1 MKKTRSTQRTLG
13 SILLVFEAF
22 VVFFATLVAFGLELG
37 PAEWV
42 WGIGITISLVMML
55 TPAILGKP
63 GGYLFGSLLQV
74 LLIIS
79 GFWIWGMFFVG
90 AIFAGLWIWMMI
102 AGRTVDKARENY
114 FKQMESG
121 ENE

>member
-22 VVFFATLVAFGLELG
+22 VVFFATLVAFGLKLA

-42 WGIGITISLVMML
+42 FGIGITISLIMMA

-63 GGYLFGSLLQV
+63 GGYIFASLLQV
-74 LLIIS
+74 LLIVS

-90 AIFAGLWIWMMI
+90 AIFAGLWTWMMI
-102 AGRTVDKARENY
+102 AGRTVDKAREEY
-114 FKQMESG
+114 FKKQEEGES
-121 ENE
+121 